1 MEPAPLFT
9 EVADAP
15 PGGAAHWV
23 TAPDGLRLRVGHWPH
38 PRARGTV
45 LIFPGRTEY
54 IEKYGRDAGAL
65 AERGY
70 AAAAIDWR
78 GQGISARMQPDRLLG
93 HVNRFADYQADADAL
108 MAYAEAVGLPR
119 PYLLLAHSMG
129 GCIGLRALM
138 RGYAT
143 PRAVFSAPMWGIRM
157 QALKRSAA
165 WGLSALS
172 KPLRFSHLLAPGQ
185 SSAPYVLGADPADN
199 TLTTDPDM
207 LAWMKHQIERHTDLA
222 LGGPSL
228 HWLHEAL
235 SETRALAR
243 MPAPEVPT
251 LTFLGSEEAIVDPA
265 RITARMARWPGG
277 RLVTLEGAQHEVL
290 METPAIRTKVLDAIA
305 AHFAETV

>member
-1 MEPAPLFT
+1 VEPAPYFA

-15 PGGAAHWV
+15 AGGAAHWLM
-23 TAPDGLRLRVGHWPH
+23 TADGLKLRVGHWPQDG
-38 PRARGTV
+38 ARGTV

-54 IEKYGRDAGAL
+54 IEKYGRDARAL

-93 HVNRFADYQADADAL
+93 HVDRFADYQADADAL
-108 MAYAEAVGLPR
+108 MAYAEDVGLPR
-119 PYLLLAHSMG
+119 PFHLLAHSMG
-129 GCIGLRALM
+129 GCIGLRALL
-138 RGYAT
+138 RGFDT

-199 TLTTDPDM
+199 TLTTDPEM
-207 LAWMKHQIERHTDLA
+207 LAWMKHQIERHPDLA

-235 SETRALAR
+235 TEMRALAR
-243 MPAPEVPT
+243 MQSPAVPA

-265 RITARMARWPGG
+265 PITARMKTWPGG

-290 METPAIRTKVLDAIA
+290 METPGIRTRVLDAIA
-305 AHFAETV
+305 AHFADSS